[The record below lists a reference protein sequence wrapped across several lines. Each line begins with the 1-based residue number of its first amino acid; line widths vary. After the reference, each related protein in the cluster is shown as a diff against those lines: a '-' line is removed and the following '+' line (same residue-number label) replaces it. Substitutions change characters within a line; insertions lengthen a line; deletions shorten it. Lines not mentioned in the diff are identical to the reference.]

1 MLCTAFGRTMLGL
14 VVLLVVGGLLGLQ
27 VMSCSFISFLKPDEQ
42 LVIESPSSI
51 TVING
56 PTFAYYAP
64 IINKANKRKALQLDD
79 KSYATIKDTL
89 TGERTVVAGPQ
100 LHFMGP
106 YDEHESTKPKLV
118 LTDRQ
123 FCRLLNQKSGKQ
135 RLVRGPTTV
144 VPEPLE
150 TDQGVEDAIEL
161 DEMDYLVVTN
171 RLTGAQRVESGP
183 QLLFPG
189 VHDEHEDKKRKL
201 ALKKNEFAKVV
212 DEASGEIR
220 VMQGPQVLVP
230 AKATER
236 LGRIQAAFELLNHQY
251 VKLLDQATGQLRVER
266 GEAIIVPGPNEH
278 DDGGVKDAVNVD
290 DETAVLVVSKQSGQ
304 QRLVVEKGLF
314 FPDKYDEIL
323 EVRKL
328 IRVAPHEVAIARD
341 NDGAFHF
348 YAGTGS
354 ADAKGTAG
362 GTAFFLQPYHELV
375 TMMWSSGTS
384 QEDLDSGIVKKVKQV
399 AFKVPVK
406 KIDMRPQY
414 AFFEYTVRTS
424 DNVELVLE
432 GQIFWQ
438 VTDVSKMIERTGD
451 PKGDVWYH
459 ARSALIQAVSLVTL
473 ETFMA
478 SFNAIVIKA
487 AAMDEPFYAER
498 GVKLHNLEVVRFEP
512 KDVATAKVLQ
522 EIIQETTAHIN
533 RMQKQ
538 KSENEV
544 EKEKMSALIDV
555 EKQRTALITEK
566 TGNEKL
572 LQAAEGEAEGTRLA
586 QSTLAFMKQL
596 ETSVADE
603 ATRVTLLRFF
613 AEQKT
618 AVEHSRRYASNP
630 QLKTVIEGGTTGAG
644 AQVKPVPEMR
654 VEM

>member
-1 MLCTAFGRTMLGL
+1 MSVGKAAAL
-14 VVLLVVGGLLGLQ
+14 VVTLATILLAMFHKMQ
-27 VMSCSFISFLKPDEQ
+27 CISFLKPDEQ

-51 TVING
+51 TVVNG
-56 PTFAYYAP
+56 PTFTYFAP
-64 IINKANKRKALQLDD
+64 IINKASKRKALQLDE
-79 KSYATIKDTL
+79 KSYATVKDTL
-89 TGERTVVAGPQ
+89 TGERTVLAGPT

-106 YDEHESTKPKLV
+106 YDMHEGTHLKLI

-123 FCRLLNQKSGKQ
+123 FCRLLDTKSGKQ

-144 VPEPLE
+144 VPAPLE
-150 TDQGVEDAIEL
+150 TYSAGVENAIEL
-161 DEMDYLVVTN
+161 DEMEYLVATD
-171 RLTGAQRVESGP
+171 RLTGAQRIESGP

-189 VHDEHEDKKRKL
+189 VHDETEDKQRKL
-201 ALKKNEFAKVV
+201 ALKKNEYAKVV
-212 DEASGEIR
+212 DEANGTIR
-220 VMQGPQVLVP
+220 VVAGPQVLVP

-236 LGRIQAAFELLNHQY
+236 LGSINAAFELLNHQY

-278 DDGGVKDAVNVD
+278 GVGGVQDAVNVD
-290 DETAVLVVSKQSGQ
+290 DETAVLVMSKQSGQ
-304 QRLVVEKGLF
+304 QRLVTEKGLF
-314 FPDKYDEIL
+314 YPDKYDEIL

-328 IRVAPHEVAIARD
+328 VRVAPHEVAIARD

-348 YAGTGS
+348 YEGNGAGNGA
-354 ADAKGTAG
+354 ADAK
-362 GTAFFLQPYHELV
+362 GTAFFLQPHHELV

-384 QEDLDSGIVKKVKQV
+384 AKDVADGVVRKVKQV
-399 AFKVPVK
+399 AYKVPVE

-438 VTDVSKMIERTGD
+438 VTDVAKMIERTGD

-478 SFNAIVIKA
+478 SFNSIVLKA
-487 AAMDEPFYAER
+487 AAMDEPFYEER

-512 KDVATAKVLQ
+512 KDEATASVLQ
-522 EIIQETTAHIN
+522 AIIQETTNHIN

-544 EKEKMSALIDV
+544 EKEKMIALIDI
-555 EKQRTALITEK
+555 EKQRTELITEK

-572 LQAAEGEAEGTRLA
+572 LQAADGEAEGTRLA

-596 ETSVADE
+596 ETSVAGEE
-603 ATRVTLLRFF
+603 ARVALLRFF

-630 QLKTVIEGGTTGAG
+630 QLTTVIEGGTTGAS